1 MIEVTEKLIIKNI
14 SFFHV
19 VTHRTSVR
27 YSKHWD
33 RGFLSGYSFQNVLA
47 SEDCN
52 CLKNACL
59 AFLSSEITRFLVNL
73 YCESMT

>member
-27 YSKHWD
+27 YSKHVV
-33 RGFLSGYSFQNVLA
+33 VLPVHQLLELTCSLRA
-47 SEDCN
+47 
-52 CLKNACL
+52 
-59 AFLSSEITRFLVNL
+59 II
-73 YCESMT
+73 M